1 MTKFLTLRFSGCGH
15 LVPYHLGVASV
26 FLEETSRSTRKRPL
40 PPVKAVSGSSAGA
53 IAAVIYSKL
62 PHRIDDYVSDF
73 IEQKGNA
80 LKILTKMM
88 YEEEKITNTEADG
101 RSGATVLW
109 HKRVAPPRL
118 NIATTKCSDGTVH
131 MFTFTGNTLY
141 KSISSTWT
149 TDKLLNVVKASCK
162 IPNSFHPIDLLSQSK
177 YPIEEGI
184 EIDGDYHVDG
194 GIAAPVPHTSRDGEE
209 GAHPIIVSPIS
220 EGKPLLF
227 KDTNQNKLSRISPVD
242 NSWRLLP
249 FGSLKL
255 NGNFHVNP
263 SVQNLQCLRMASGL
277 VSTSELMEWYER
289 GMTDGMN
296 MINKLDT
303 CLI

>member
-1 MTKFLTLRFSGCGH
+1 
-15 LVPYHLGVASV
+15 V
-26 FLEETSRSTRKRPL
+26 FLEETSRSTRKRTL

-62 PHRIDDYVSDF
+62 PHRIDDYVSEF
-73 IEQKGNA
+73 ITQKGNA
-80 LKILTKMM
+80 LKILTKMIH
-88 YEEEKITNTEADG
+88 EEENITNSGAD
-101 RSGATVLW
+101 RNGATVLW
-109 HKRVAPPRL
+109 HKKVAPPRL
-118 NIATTKCSDGTVH
+118 SIATTKCSDGSVH

-149 TDKLLNVVKASCK
+149 TDKILHVVKASCK
-162 IPNSFHPIDLLSQSK
+162 IPNSFHPIDIISQSK

-194 GIAAPVPHTSRDGEE
+194 GIAAPVPHTSRDGED

-220 EGKPLLF
+220 EGIPFLF
-227 KDTNQNKLSRISPVD
+227 KDFNQNKVSRISPFD
-242 NSWRLLP
+242 SSWRLLP
-249 FGSLKL
+249 FGSVKL

-263 SVQNLQCLRMASGL
+263 SVQNLKCLRMAGGL
-277 VSTSELMEWYER
+277 VSTSELREWYDR

-296 MINKLDT
+296 MINKLDNV
-303 CLI
+303 LI